1 MTSLPTIQ
9 MQGAMV
15 RMEAVTVAITVVKD
29 TNNRLLQP
37 GVVLVGVAHLGGV
50 GEEVH
55 VEHPKL
61 HVEVIETVKSELS

>member
-15 RMEAVTVAITVVKD
+15 RTVAITAVKD

-37 GVVLVGVAHLGGV
+37 GVVLVGVAHLGVVGV
-50 GEEVH
+50 AEEVH

>member
-15 RMEAVTVAITVVKD
+15 RMEAVTVAITAVKD

-37 GVVLVGVAHLGGV
+37 GVVLVGVAHLGSWAW
-50 GEEVH
+50 
-55 VEHPKL
+55 PRRSTWSTPSCTWRL
-61 HVEVIETVKSELS
+61 LRQ